1 MPTELEIIEIRV
13 QAALDAYSNMDPPNP
28 ALAARLHGAPPDRV
42 YRRLKG
48 IQSKMERKG
57 SNRKL
62 SDHQEAIVLAY
73 INYIDRIGTAP
84 LLH

>member
-13 QAALDAYSNMDPPNP
+13 QAALDAYSNIDPLNA
-28 ALAARLHGAPPDRV
+28 ALAARLYSAPPDCI
-42 YRRLKG
+42 YQRLKG
-48 IQSKMERKG
+48 IQSKIERKG
-57 SNRKL
+57 SNKKL

-73 INYIDRIGTAP
+73 IDRMDRIGTAP

>member
-1 MPTELEIIEIRV
+1 MPTELEITEICV
-13 QAALDAYSNMDPPNP
+13 QAALDAYSNMDPPNA
-28 ALAARLHGAPPDRV
+28 ALAARLHGAPPNRV

-62 SDHQEAIVLAY
+62 SDHQEAMVLAY
-73 INYIDRIGTAP
+73 INYMD
-84 LLH
+84 